1 MLQQEECS
9 ACRPDAPRVTEE
21 EARELLLQLPDWAI
35 VTVKQVPQL
44 RREYKTRNFAQAQT
58 LAVQI
63 GEMAE
68 SLQHHPDITYG
79 WGYLRLVWYTH
90 KINGLH
96 RNDFICAAKSD
107 EIVAQLSE

>member
-1 MLQQEECS
+1 MLQHEECS
-9 ACRPDAPRVTEE
+9 ACRPDAPRVSEE
-21 EARELLLQLPDWAI
+21 EGRELLLQLPDWAI
-35 VTVKQVPQL
+35 VTVQQVPQL
-44 RREYKTRNFAQAQT
+44 KREYKTRNFVEAQG

-68 SLQHHPDITYG
+68 SLQHHPEITYG

-107 EIVAQLSE
+107 EIVAQQGT